1 MRLDGSPWKANMVS
15 ALAASGVLVLKIE
28 GMARLAQIARPRSK
42 THTVQLRLSSICV
55 RQIGHARAV
64 TVDHFCAERGLQLLR
79 KSLIRFDQGN
89 AGGFLCQ
96 RHRQMPADLPGAYD
110 DVQEEMGAA
119 ETATQSLTTGD
130 PRRNPNVFNRPTG
143 HPIISGNPRLDKS
156 SSDLWMPHEL
166 SAQLAE

>member
-1 MRLDGSPWKANMVS
+1 MVS

-64 TVDHFCAERGLQLLR
+64 AVDHFCVEQSLQLLR

-89 AGGFLCQ
+89 AVSFLCQ

-110 DVQEEMGAA
+110 DVQEEMGAVEA
-119 ETATQSLTTGD
+119 ATYS
-130 PRRNPNVFNRPTG
+130 
-143 HPIISGNPRLDKS
+143 
-156 SSDLWMPHEL
+156 
-166 SAQLAE
+166 